1 MKRSCITF
9 AALCA
14 LFSCV
19 PGHAQ
24 SKSEGADRLYVLD
37 CGNGHAP
44 DESRRW
50 TPGFNIGKPIDI
62 SVSCYLIHHAQGYFL
77 WDTGISDQVAALP
90 NGWLPTNNAAVD
102 ILWTRSKTLMSQL
115 KQLNVKPEDIKY
127 IGISHTH
134 PDHIGNVELFPK
146 TTVLIQRAEY
156 EFFFGPA
163 KPGAATLPAEALTI
177 PPGDPTPRFSKEHP
191 NKLVDEDLD
200 VFGDGSVMIVST
212 PGHTPG
218 HESLLVHMR
227 KTGWILLSGDAV
239 HLADELGQSQDS
251 LLQRHADRTEIPDAA
266 VDAAHGRPDGLL
278 PRATLDQSRSGAN
291 EETETLAGVLRIMR
305 AVRTRISFWPV
316 ERACEGE
323 LSVTRANWNSNLT
336 VKTFLQIA
344 MLAALLLG
352 ATAAHAQYPLEFPT
366 KSQVS
371 MDGTAILMED
381 YANVPLSS
389 LRGDGPYP
397 SPIDYHEVLA
407 RPNTLVSEP
416 SNAPASAS
424 RFFVNDL
431 NGVLYILDKKTK
443 KFIPYIVFPEVFP
456 RMDTERFASG
466 IVTIQFDPDYAHNGK
481 FYTVHTESPR
491 KAARPRRPMPN
502 CRL

>member
-1 MKRSCITF
+1 MKRSCIIF
-9 AALCA
+9 AVLCA
-14 LFSCV
+14 LFSGIA
-19 PGHAQ
+19 GHAQ

-44 DESRRW
+44 DESKRW

-90 NGWLPTNNAAVD
+90 NGWLPTNNAAMD

-239 HLADELGQSQDS
+239 HLQTNWDNRRIPYFSAMPIEQKFQTQLSMQRMADL
-251 LLQRHADRTEIPDAA
+251 
-266 VDAAHGRPDGLL
+266 
-278 PRATLDQSRSGAN
+278 
-291 EETETLAGVLRIMR
+291 M
-305 AVRTRISFWPV
+305 SFY
-316 ERACEGE
+316 
-323 LSVTRANWNSNLT
+323 
-336 VKTFLQIA
+336 
-344 MLAALLLG
+344 
-352 ATAAHAQYPLEFPT
+352 HAQLW
-366 KSQVS
+366 
-371 MDGTAILMED
+371 I
-381 YANVPLSS
+381 N
-389 LRGDGPYP
+389 
-397 SPIDYHEVLA
+397 HEV
-407 RPNTLVSEP
+407 EQ
-416 SNAPASAS
+416 
-424 RFFVNDL
+424 
-431 NGVLYILDKKTK
+431 TK
-443 KFIPYIVFPEVFP
+443 KQKHSPE
-456 RMDTERFASG
+456 
-466 IVTIQFDPDYAHNGK
+466 
-481 FYTVHTESPR
+481 FYE
-491 KAARPRRPMPN
+491 
-502 CRL
+502 

>member
-115 KQLNVKPEDIKY
+115 KQINVKPEDIKY

-218 HESLLVHMR
+218 NESLLVHMR

-239 HLADELGQSQDS
+239 HLQTNWDNRRIPYFAAMPTEQKFQTQLSMQRMADL
-251 LLQRHADRTEIPDAA
+251 
-266 VDAAHGRPDGLL
+266 
-278 PRATLDQSRSGAN
+278 
-291 EETETLAGVLRIMR
+291 M
-305 AVRTRISFWPV
+305 SFY
-316 ERACEGE
+316 
-323 LSVTRANWNSNLT
+323 
-336 VKTFLQIA
+336 
-344 MLAALLLG
+344 
-352 ATAAHAQYPLEFPT
+352 HAQLW
-366 KSQVS
+366 
-371 MDGTAILMED
+371 I
-381 YANVPLSS
+381 N
-389 LRGDGPYP
+389 
-397 SPIDYHEVLA
+397 HEV
-407 RPNTLVSEP
+407 EQ
-416 SNAPASAS
+416 
-424 RFFVNDL
+424 
-431 NGVLYILDKKTK
+431 TK
-443 KFIPYIVFPEVFP
+443 KQKHSPE
-456 RMDTERFASG
+456 
-466 IVTIQFDPDYAHNGK
+466 
-481 FYTVHTESPR
+481 FYE
-491 KAARPRRPMPN
+491 
-502 CRL
+502 